1 MPIKGATIVSGGTL
15 AVTGGTSST
24 LTTSAQ
30 TVANGVQVQD
40 AAVTD
45 MRIRPTVTCKVRPAK
60 LQVDGTW
67 SKQKVDV
74 TTVMPKIIA
83 NGTVAFPVHRQS
95 LELHPEMTTAE
106 IKKLADWGAQVLF
119 DSDFTNLI
127 QVGSV
132 D

>member
-1 MPIKGATIVSGGTL
+1 MPIKGATIVSGGTI

-30 TVANGVQVQD
+30 TIPNGVQVQN

-45 MRIRPTVTCKVRPAK
+45 MRIRPTLTAKVRPAK
-60 LQVDGTW
+60 LQVDGSW

-74 TTVMPKIIA
+74 TIVKLKIIA
-83 NGTVAFPVHRQS
+83 DGTIAFPVLRQS

-106 IKKLADWGAQVLF
+106 IKELCDWGAQVMF
-119 DSDFTNLI
+119 DADFTGLV
-127 QVGSV
+127 QVGTV